1 MTNPTENPAPQEKPP
16 QERPPLANPAVLLA
30 TWFGSGWLKPAPGT
44 WGTLAALPFAWNIM
58 TYFGQVGL
66 WVATVVI
73 FAVGIWASS
82 VYCTLTDTHDS
93 GEIVIDEV
101 AGMWFTLCLLPQHW
115 GIYAIAFVFF
125 RFFDI
130 VKPYPIRTI
139 DRRVGGGL
147 GVMLDDMVAAPM
159 AMLCTA
165 VTIIILQDKGWLV

>member
-1 MTNPTENPAPQEKPP
+1 MTEPTENTPP
-16 QERPPLANPAVLLA
+16 ETMSQERPPLAEPAVLLA

-58 TYFGQVGL
+58 TYFGQMGL
-66 WVATVVI
+66 WIATAVI
-73 FAVGIWASS
+73 FLVGIWASN
-82 VYCTLTDTHDS
+82 VYCKITNTHDS

-115 GIYAIAFVFF
+115 GVYAIAFVFF

-139 DRRVGGGL
+139 DRRVKGGL

-165 VTIIILQDKGWLV
+165 VTIILLQHKGWLT